1 MTGTMHMCLES
12 QCRLLFKSPTFFFFF
27 ISFNTESGEV
37 LACLYKEK
45 CKLSSLGGVENTV
58 EELQLMMNQP
68 LISWGARAQ

>member
-12 QCRLLFKSPTFFFFF
+12 LCHLLSKSPVFFFFPF
-27 ISFNTESGEV
+27 LLIESGEV

-45 CKLSSLGGVENTV
+45 CKLSSFRGAENTV
-58 EELQLMMNQP
+58 EELQLMMNQS